1 LIQGGLAMLPRQLTL
16 NVAFVSAASDLATTH
31 DLAIV
36 VVAIIGDPANYAYQ
50 QDNADTSDDR
60 DINVIAINGG
70 IAIW

>member
-1 LIQGGLAMLPRQLTL
+1 MLPRQLTL
-16 NVAFVSAASDLATTH
+16 NVAFISAASDLATTH

-36 VVAIIGDPANYAYQ
+36 VVAIIGDPANDAYR